1 MHANVLPSLFYASL
15 HQRPLKPFVH
25 ILRLCFRNSSEV
37 IGLTFFIICKAGIH
51 GVNQASH
58 NIIGIGVI
66 LTGMGADGAV
76 GILRMRKNGACTI
89 GQDEASSSSSKKQT
103 FPNRSQEASNYHK
116 NSTLNVTP

>member
-1 MHANVLPSLFYASL
+1 M
-15 HQRPLKPFVH
+15 
-25 ILRLCFRNSSEV
+25 
-37 IGLTFFIICKAGIH
+37 
-51 GVNQASH
+51 NQASH

-66 LTGMGADGAV
+66 LTGMGTDGAV
-76 GILRMRKNGACTI
+76 GMLRMRKNGACTI